1 MQTKPVQTIQ
11 GQSGAGMVPMFI
23 GSLPIQRGWTP
34 ASLQFTA
41 PVGEWRHKS
50 TPISSLILPAYRAA

>member
-1 MQTKPVQTIQ
+1 MQTKPFSPIL

-34 ASLQFTA
+34 ASLQFTK
-41 PVGEWRHKS
+41 PVGEWRNKS
-50 TPISSLILPAYRAA
+50 TAATILPGYRAA

>member
-1 MQTKPVQTIQ
+1 MKTL

-50 TPISSLILPAYRAA
+50 TSISSLILPAYRAV